1 MHLIQSDQKRT
12 SVMMSGLMSSKYFVI
27 GYDIADTRRLQ
38 RVHRLMCK
46 FAAPIEYSV
55 FLLVGSAAYK
65 DHCLS
70 QVADLI
76 KAGEDDVR
84 CYPLPSRGF
93 QSRVGRASLPEGIQW
108 TGLPSAF

>member
-1 MHLIQSDQKRT
+1 MGCRVSSD
-12 SVMMSGLMSSKYFVI
+12 SFVI
-27 GYDIADTRRLQ
+27 GYDIADPRRLQ

-46 FAAPIEYSV
+46 FASPIEYSI
-55 FLLVGSAAYK
+55 FFLVGTAAEK
-65 DHCLS
+65 DRCLL

-76 KAGEDDVR
+76 KSGEDDVR

-93 QSRVGRASLPEGIQW
+93 QSRVGRPSLPEGIQW